1 MSFRFFIDR
10 PIFATVIALVMTLSG
25 IICAYLLPIAQFPN
39 IVPPTVQVT
48 ATYNGADADTV
59 AQVVTLP
66 LEQQINGVEGMLY
79 MSSTS
84 TSAGISTITVTF
96 EVGYDL
102 DIAAVDVL
110 TRVNQAMPQLPEAV
124 QRVGVNIAKQS
135 TNMTGVVSLY
145 SPKGTY
151 DSAFLS
157 NYANITVEPVLSRVD
172 GVGNTTVF
180 GLEQYAM
187 RIWLDPNKLTQLGL
201 TGDDVMNAVR
211 AQNLQ
216 ASLGAIGAEP
226 SVDRPATM
234 LAIQAVGRLVKA
246 EDFAN
251 IVVRAGENGAI
262 VRLRDVGEVD
272 LGSYQY
278 SSTSSLNGGS
288 TATVA
293 IYQLPTA
300 NAFDVIEKTRTE
312 MDRLKEQFPPD
323 LDYVIAYDT
332 TEFVKASLD
341 DLIKTLVEAGILV
354 LVTIY
359 VFLQSFRATLIP
371 MIAIPVSII
380 GTFAMMQ
387 VFGFS
392 INTLTL
398 LGLVLAIGLV
408 VDDSIIVVENVY
420 RQLESGV
427 KNPKDAAEKA
437 MEEVGGPIVATSSV
451 LLAVFIPAA
460 LMPGITGQLYNQFA
474 LTIAFSIAFSSINSL
489 TLSPALCGVFLREQH
504 STKFPPFVLFN
515 RGFDWVSHH
524 YALLVRWLC
533 HHWYAMVVI
542 FVAGC
547 LGVVHY
553 FRITPTAFVPNEDQG
568 YYFVHFQLPPGA
580 SLLRTQDV
588 SNRIQAVVRED
599 PAVTD
604 AIQINGLN
612 FLTSSLSSNAGLV
625 IVTLKNWD
633 ERNVKTE
640 NLRAIIMRAVPQLMD
655 IADARVMPFPPPPIP
670 GLSNVGGWQLQLE
683 ALEGQSFDQLAA
695 VAEDFMAEAMKQPAL
710 TQLSTPFSDSVP
722 MLALDIDRTR
732 VYALGLDMSTVFN
745 ALGQVMGQTFINNYN
760 QFGQVY
766 NVMVQG
772 EAGSRMTTMDVMQL
786 RVKNRTG
793 ELVPFASF
801 ATASIATGTDNATH
815 YNLYN
820 TIQVNGATTAGYGSG
835 DSIKAIDEVAAAT
848 LPEGFSYE
856 WTGTTFQEIESA
868 GLAPYVFGLAIV
880 AIFLLLAALYESWLL
895 PFNVLLAVSFAVLF
909 ALIALHIAGRSLDV
923 YAQIGLVMLVG
934 LAAKNAILI
943 VEFAKVRA
951 DTGEAVIDAAS
962 EASRL
967 RLRPIMMTSF
977 AFILGILPLVVATG
991 AGAQAR
997 QSIGITVLGGM
1008 LGSTI
1013 MDQLVVPTFFYMFY
1027 SLRRKSGFGTPEG
1040 SSGAAPSEASSSTAA
1055 HAHG

>member
-1 MSFRFFIDR
+1 MFSRFFIDR
-10 PIFATVIALVMTLSG
+10 PIFASVLSLLILLLG
-25 IICAYLLPIAQFPN
+25 GLAIVALPIAQYPE
-39 IVPPTVQVT
+39 ITPPTIRIK
-48 ATYNGADADTV
+48 ATYPGASAETV
-59 AQVVTLP
+59 AQSLAAP
-66 LEQQINGVEGMLY
+66 IEQQLSGAKDLIY
-79 MSSTS
+79 FSSQCTNDGQL
-84 TSAGISTITVTF
+84 TTTATF
-96 EVGYDL
+96 AIGTDQDL
-102 DIAAVDVL
+102 ANVDVQN
-110 TRVNQAMPQLPEAV
+110 RVKLAEPKLPQEALRQGVVV
-124 QRVGVNIAKQS
+124 QKTS
-135 TNMTGVVSLY
+135 TNMLVVLSLQSSDPRFDELY
-145 SPKGTY
+145 
-151 DSAFLS
+151 LS
-157 NYANITVEPVLSRVD
+157 NYATANVVDTLKRVPGAGD
-172 GVGNTTVF
+172 VVCYGAKD
-180 GLEQYAM
+180 YAM
-187 RIWLDPNKLTQLGL
+187 RVWLDPDRLSQLGL
-201 TGDDVMNAVR
+201 TPMDVYA
-211 AQNLQ
+211 AIKDQNDQ
-216 ASLGAIGAEP
+216 SSLGSLGLEP
-226 SVDRPATM
+226 SIGKPSMT
-234 LAIQAVGRLVKA
+234 LSIQAKGRLVDPQ
-246 EDFAN
+246 EFGD
-251 IVVRAGENGAI
+251 IVVRAERDGGL
-262 VRLRDVGEVD
+262 VRVRDVAELD

-278 SSTSSLNGGS
+278 TSTSALNGGP
-288 TATVA
+288 TAT
-293 IYQLPTA
+293 IGLYQLPTA
-300 NAFDVIEKTRTE
+300 NAFDVIESVRRE
-312 MDRLKEQFPPD
+312 LDRLSEQFPPG
-323 LDYVIAYDT
+323 LRYRVTYDT
-332 TEFVKASLD
+332 TLFVEASLD
-341 DLIKTLVEAGILV
+341 DLVKTLIEAGVLV
-354 LVTIY
+354 LVTIFI
-359 VFLQSFRATLIP
+359 FLQSFRATLIP

-380 GTFAMMQ
+380 GTFAMMAI
-387 VFGFS
+387 FGFS

-427 KNPKDAAEKA
+427 KDPREAAVRA
-437 MEEVGGPIVATSSV
+437 MQEVGGPIVATSSV

-474 LTIAFSIAFSSINSL
+474 LTIAFSIAFSAINSL
-489 TLSPALCGVFLREQH
+489 TLSPALCAVFLRHGEP
-504 STKFPPFVLFN
+504 STFRPFVLFN
-515 RGFDWVSHH
+515 RGFDWLSDR
-524 YALLVRWLC
+524 YARLVQWLC
-533 HHWYAMVVI
+533 RHWYAVVAC
-542 FVAGC
+542 FLVGC
-547 LGVVHY
+547 LGVWHY
-553 FRITPTAFVPNEDQG
+553 FRVVPTDFVPNEDQG
-568 YYFVHFQLPPGA
+568 AYFVLYQLPPGS
-580 SLLRTQDV
+580 SLLRTQEV
-588 SNRIQAVVRED
+588 SNRIQEIVRRDEAV
-599 PAVTD
+599 AD

-612 FLTSSLSSNAGLV
+612 FLTGSLSTNAGVV
-625 IVTLKNWD
+625 IVTLKPWD
-633 ERNVKTE
+633 ERDPATE
-640 NLRAIIMRAVPQLMD
+640 NVRSIIMRAAPDL
-655 IADARVMPFPPPPIP
+655 RSMPEAIVQPAPPPPIP
-670 GLSNVGGWQLQLE
+670 GLGAVGGWQLQLE
-683 ALEGQSFDQLAA
+683 ALAGQDFDALAE
-695 VAEDFMAEAMKQPAL
+695 VADAFLAEAATRPE
-710 TQLSTPFSDSVP
+710 LSGLNTPFTNRVP
-722 MLALDIDRTR
+722 MITLEIDRTR
-732 VYALGLDMSTVFN
+732 VYALGLDMGTVFDT
-745 ALGQVMGQTFINNYN
+745 LGTTMGQAFVNNYN